1 MYKLQAQAINYNY
14 KRDNIDNYDN
24 FDQTMVALE
33 ASQSEDFLN
42 RVAHCEME
50 PGITIEEIS
59 PQNLK
64 ILLR

>member
-1 MYKLQAQAINYNY
+1 
-14 KRDNIDNYDN
+14 
-24 FDQTMVALE
+24 MVALE